1 MMKLLI
7 IALVMMW
14 AEYSVA
20 QNITVNE
27 PLGVQRMMSLYE
39 SVNRSRTEIPAWRIQ
54 VLATTDRRMMEQTKA
69 RFSRYF
75 PYLRTRWTHNEPYYQ
90 IKAGAFSSKIEA
102 LPELEK
108 VKRHFSKA
116 HLVVDQIPYSELMD

>member
-1 MMKLLI
+1 MITISADML
-7 IALVMMW
+7 
-14 AEYSVA
+14 SA
-20 QNITVNE
+20 QNITINE
-27 PLGVQRMMSLYE
+27 PIGVQRMMSLYE
-39 SVNRSRTEIPAWRIQ
+39 TINRSRTEIPAWRIQ

-108 VKRHFSKA
+108 VKKHFNKA
-116 HLVVDQIPYSELMD
+116 HLVVDQIPYNELMD